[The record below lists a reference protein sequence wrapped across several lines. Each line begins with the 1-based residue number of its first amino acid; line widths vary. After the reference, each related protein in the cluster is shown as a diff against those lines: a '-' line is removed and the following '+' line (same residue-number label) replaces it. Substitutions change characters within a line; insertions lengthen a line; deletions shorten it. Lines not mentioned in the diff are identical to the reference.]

1 MAVSGHNGNNES
13 KIGMSV
19 SIGLSF
25 YDQNMNEIE
34 IGESQTPIDLVI
46 KRDQNVQE
54 YSYQY
59 VNATQIKFSS
69 LLLPKAFN
77 LTSTNAS
84 IHIELKPLNFTIGYL
99 MAMKL
104 GYTPII
110 NASYADITSFRI
122 FCPSN

>member
-13 KIGMSV
+13 HIGMSL

-34 IGESQTPIDLVI
+34 ISDTQTPIDLVI
-46 KRDQNVQE
+46 KRDQNLQE
-54 YSYQY
+54 YPYQY

-69 LLLPKAFN
+69 LLLPNAFN
-77 LTSTNAS
+77 LTSKNAS

-110 NASYADITSFRI
+110 NSSFTDLTSFKI
-122 FCPSN
+122 LCPSN

>member
-34 IGESQTPIDLVI
+34 ISETRTPIDLVI

-59 VNATQIKFSS
+59 VNVTQIKFSS
-69 LLLPKAFN
+69 LLLPNAFN

-110 NASYADITSFRI
+110 NSSFADITSFRI